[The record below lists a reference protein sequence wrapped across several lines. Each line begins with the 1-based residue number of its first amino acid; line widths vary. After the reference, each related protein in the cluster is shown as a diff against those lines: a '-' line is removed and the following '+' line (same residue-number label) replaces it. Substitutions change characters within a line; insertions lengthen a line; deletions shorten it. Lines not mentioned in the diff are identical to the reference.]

1 MNYPILFL
9 IIANIIW
16 GAAAPIFKL
25 ALYDIPPFTLAF
37 IRFFFASLLF
47 LPFVFARWKKLTQ
60 SEWWA
65 ILASAFFGIAVH
77 IGFFFLGL
85 QNAPSINAP
94 LILSSAPIFL
104 FLGSVL
110 FLREKLKL
118 KVLFG
123 MMVGLIGVILIV
135 FYPLFFTGTM
145 TINLQIKGNIF
156 FVIST
161 ISGMVIKPLLNKATM
176 KRITTVQLTF
186 LEFIFGALMFLPFAW
201 RESVMWSVNQ
211 LHRDGWVGIIFGIFF
226 SSALA
231 YFLFNWA
238 ISKVQTQEVGIFYYI
253 DPLAG
258 LLLGMFLL
266 SEYPNIYYGVGALF
280 IFLGIF
286 IAENRLHYHPLHRIR
301 KRTA

>member
-1 MNYPILFL
+1 MNYPILAL

-47 LPFVFARWKKLTQ
+47 LPFVLARWKKLTTL
-60 SEWWA
+60 EWWA

-123 MMVGLIGVILIV
+123 MTVGLIGVILIV
-135 FYPLFFTGTM
+135 FYPLSLDGTM
-145 TINLQIKGNIF
+145 AINLQIKGNIF

-186 LEFIFGALMFLPFAW
+186 LEFIFGACMFLPFAW
-201 RESVMWSVNQ
+201 RESAMWSVNQ

-238 ISKVQTQEVGIFYYI
+238 ISKVQAQEVGIFYYI

-266 SEYPNIYYGVGALF
+266 SEYPNIYYGVGAFF

-301 KRTA
+301 KHNA